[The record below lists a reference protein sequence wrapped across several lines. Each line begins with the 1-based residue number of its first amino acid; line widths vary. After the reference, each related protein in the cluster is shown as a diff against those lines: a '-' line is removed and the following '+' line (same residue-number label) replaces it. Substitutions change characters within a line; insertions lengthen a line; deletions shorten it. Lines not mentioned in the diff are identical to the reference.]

1 MNEKNKIVNQ
11 KLGLIQKELR
21 EKEEELLDLFKRER
35 EIESIEDTLRSLEQ
49 RKQETLILMQ
59 NVYQGS
65 KSRGLAQHMLEAGQ
79 EDSRAFSRLIN
90 NLKEENQITKSTLN
104 HKKASLVKTKND
116 LEMELLLND

>member
-49 RKQETLILMQ
+49 RKQETFILMQ

-65 KSRGLAQHMLEAGQ
+65 KSRGLAQYMLEAGQ

-90 NLKEENQITKSTLN
+90 NLKEENQTTKSTLN

-116 LEMELLLND
+116 LEKELLLND

>member
-1 MNEKNKIVNQ
+1 MNEKNKIINQ

-49 RKQETLILMQ
+49 RKQETFILMQ

-65 KSRGLAQHMLEAGQ
+65 KSRGLAHYMLEAGQ

-90 NLKEENQITKSTLN
+90 NLKEENQTTKSTLN

-116 LEMELLLND
+116 LEKELLLND